1 MKDTLEEYITEG
13 LSNAMI
19 SKLVHTWG
27 ARDVEGKRR
36 TLKLLEED
44 LALSDMESYLRIQR
58 DLLETPHI
66 FNLWL
71 DKVYGDFHVTFKR
84 RYIFLGDD
92 ALAIMGSRAIR
103 NREIFELTGNSDND
117 EMRLLSR
124 LPWLNCEEV
133 EEILRKDGEE
143 NPITHGI
150 LTPSNEYILF
160 KKLFTF

>member
-1 MKDTLEEYITEG
+1 MKDTLEEYVTEG

-27 ARDVEGKRR
+27 ARDVKGKRR

-44 LALSDMESYLRIQR
+44 LALSDVESYLRTQR
-58 DLLETPHI
+58 DLLETPYI

-71 DKVYGDFHVTFKR
+71 DKADGTFHVTFRR
-84 RYIFLGDD
+84 RYIFSGDD
-92 ALAIMGSRAIR
+92 ALAIMGSRAIKS
-103 NREIFELTGNSDND
+103 REIFELTGNSDND

-124 LPWLNCEEV
+124 LPWLNCDEV

-143 NPITHGI
+143 NPTTHGI